1 LSMEEVWWSRHEEMF
16 IYNPLTGQDRGIRK
30 PVKSKRGETKVGLL
44 HVTEKKGRVVRCRH
58 LAMTCKF
65 RDVGDRYYLQVD
77 PTWYFSR
84 DGRKHPRSE
93 DLIRT
98 IRIIQKEKEYHAT
111 LRLWREV
118 LTQQG
123 DLVRQEYPFLSFG
136 DYMLFEAPVSI
147 PDPLWK
153 STADPEVELD
163 VEQGLLKF
171 DE

>member
-1 LSMEEVWWSRHEEMF
+1 
-16 IYNPLTGQDRGIRK
+16 
-30 PVKSKRGETKVGLL
+30 
-44 HVTEKKGRVVRCRH
+44 
-58 LAMTCKF
+58 MTCKF